1 MTSFLSTNESQIGQN
16 DLLSTVL
23 RFFISANIP
32 FNVADN
38 PYFQELIQTA
48 QRLQSQVSYSHLLV
62 LIQLSPSVPSIH
74 FNGFTVH
81 AFDFLSKMSPLLTSR
96 TSEQRSALARSARL
110 AERAR
115 VNSFLRAASS
125 GWSSLARLVKS
136 CSSLGSLGSLPSL
149 SLTEEKTRN

>member
-1 MTSFLSTNESQIGQN
+1 MI
-16 DLLSTVL
+16 
-23 RFFISANIP
+23 FISANIP

-38 PYFQELIQTA
+38 PCFQELIQTA

-74 FNGFTVH
+74 FNDFTVH
-81 AFDFLSKMSPLLTSR
+81 TFDFLSKMSPLLMSR
-96 TSEQRSALARSARL
+96 MSEQSSALACLAWL
-110 AERAR
+110 AEQAR
-115 VNSFLRAASS
+115 VNSFLRVVSS

-149 SLTEEKTRN
+149 LRGIIAILRSRDACDFGADYIS

>member
-1 MTSFLSTNESQIGQN
+1 MW
-16 DLLSTVL
+16 
-23 RFFISANIP
+23 
-32 FNVADN
+32 

-96 TSEQRSALARSARL
+96 TSEQGSTVSCER
-110 AERAR
+110 RAR
-115 VNSFLRAASS
+115 GGLR
-125 GWSSLARLVKS
+125 
-136 CSSLGSLGSLPSL
+136 SLGSLGSLPSL
-149 SLTEEKTRN
+149 PIYFLDESLLHIASSTSSSFPHSLFFVFIRSFEIGDIM